1 MKDMEIKIEFKDG
14 AMNLTGE
21 AQEAVQNSDII
32 MLQIMGLAGTM
43 ENVMAGLSKKE
54 RERRAKKGVEVVS
67 KILMELLTTSNPVVF
82 AGKEAAFMDELMR
95 KKREGGA

>member
-14 AMNLTGE
+14 ALSLTG
-21 AQEAVQNSDII
+21 AAREAVQNSDVL

-43 ENVMAGLSKKE
+43 ESVLREIPKKE
-54 RERRAKKGVEVVS
+54 RERGAKEGVEVVS

-82 AGKEAAFMDELMR
+82 AGKEAAFMAELMR